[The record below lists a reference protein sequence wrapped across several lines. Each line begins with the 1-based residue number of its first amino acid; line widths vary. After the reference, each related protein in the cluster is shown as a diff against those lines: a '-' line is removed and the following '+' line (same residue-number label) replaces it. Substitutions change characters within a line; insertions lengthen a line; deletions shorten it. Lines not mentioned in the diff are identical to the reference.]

1 MNCSPEKCSSF
12 LNHEL
17 DPIALAQFED
27 HLEHCSQCRNDLLSA
42 SGGDAFESEVR
53 QRLHHSREI
62 PAWTEVS
69 RHPLSQALAASA
81 AFNPNRASPDAH
93 LPDATWAAELA
104 TLHPSDDPESL
115 GRIGTFEA
123 KAILGRGGM
132 GTVYKA
138 IDPALGRTVAIKVLR
153 PDLASI
159 GSARQRFSLEA
170 KAMASIA
177 HPHVVPIYAVDEHR
191 GLPYLAMEYVPGGT
205 LESRLQAQGPLELL
219 SILRIAQQ
227 IASALQAAHECGL
240 VHRDIKPANILLD
253 RGVDR
258 VRVADFGL
266 VRVSDDAS
274 MTRSGVIAGTP
285 QYMAPEQVRGEACD
299 GRSDLFSLGCVIYA
313 LLVGHPPFRADTPY
327 AAMQRIVHDT
337 PRPIPSQRADAPHWL
352 VAFVDRLLAKQPH
365 HRFDSAAQ
373 VSQLLEAELV
383 HLQNPMHAP
392 IPERSWLS
400 ASSNQATMKPAPTAA
415 APARNLAT
423 GWGAAMLAS
432 SVVLAAIGTANRIPL
447 RSWIDGKNQTPS
459 SQSGLAP
466 ANQPM
471 ASNPNSIDPLN
482 ASPANTASAANTD
495 SGATASTSLQP
506 TLRDSSTLWSNDGF
520 DAFKQHMILESNEG
534 DPPPLPSIDPWWI
547 DAERLRSQLQH
558 SEHRDDW

>member
-12 LNHEL
+12 LNNEL
-17 DPIALAQFED
+17 DPITLSQFED
-27 HLEHCSQCRNDLLSA
+27 HLEHCSQCRNELLSA

-53 QRLHHSREI
+53 QRLQHSREI
-62 PAWTEVS
+62 PAWTDVS
-69 RHPLSQALAASA
+69 RHPLSPAHAVNSA
-81 AFNPNRASPDAH
+81 FSPSRASPDAN

-159 GSARQRFSLEA
+159 GSARHRFSLEA

-205 LESRLQAQGPLELL
+205 LESRLQSQGPLELL

-337 PRPIPSQRADAPHWL
+337 PRPIPSQRTDAPHWL
-352 VAFVDRLLAKQPH
+352 AAFVDRLLAKQPH
-365 HRFDSAAQ
+365 HRFASAAQ

-383 HLQNPMHAP
+383 HLQNPMHSP
-392 IPERSWLS
+392 IPERLWLAAPS
-400 ASSNQATMKPAPTAA
+400 THVPLKQAHIPA
-415 APARNLAT
+415 APARIPT
-423 GWGAAMLAS
+423 IGWVAVTLVS
-432 SVVLAAIGTANRIPL
+432 SVLLAAIGTAILLPL
-447 RSWIDGKNQTPS
+447 RSSIDGKNQS
-459 SQSGLAP
+459 GNLQSGLAP
-466 ANQPM
+466 VTQPIS
-471 ASNPNSIDPLN
+471 SNPNSIDPHN
-482 ASPANTASAANTD
+482 ASAANTT
-495 SGATASTSLQP
+495 SGATTPTTSLP
-506 TLRDSSTLWSNDGF
+506 STLRDTSPLWSNDGF
-520 DAFKQHMILESNEG
+520 DAFKQRMMLESLHQR
-534 DPPPLPSIDPWWI
+534 DASPLPSIDPWWVET
-547 DAERLRSQLQH
+547 ERLRSTMQH
-558 SEHRDDW
+558 SERRDDW